1 MFLALALA
9 LGLVLSL
16 AVTLVVEG
24 RPSVTPYLVLP
35 ILVNFWFTPRMVR
48 SARWPELDGRQRR
61 ELEEAIRAGRLPEDP
76 VLPRSLRRNTPRVLN
91 RVRRSGRDN
100 AWVYGVVLAICA
112 LSALVLAVGDPHRMA
127 ARLLGLALLA
137 GIVVACAPLGFG
149 GTAGTSSSWRPPQR
163 DWTTWTRP
171 PLPVRSDECRDRQRP
186 RSTRRAALGNAVGRS
201 A

>member
-127 ARLLGLALLA
+127 ACLLGLALLA
-137 GIVVACAPLGFG
+137 GIGGACAALGIG
-149 GTAGTSSSWRPPQR
+149 GTAGSSRSSRPPQR
-163 DWTTWTRP
+163 DLTTCTRP
-171 PLPVRSDECRDRQRP
+171 PPPVRSDACRARIEP
-186 RSTRRAALGNAVGRS
+186 TTTPLA
-201 A
+201 